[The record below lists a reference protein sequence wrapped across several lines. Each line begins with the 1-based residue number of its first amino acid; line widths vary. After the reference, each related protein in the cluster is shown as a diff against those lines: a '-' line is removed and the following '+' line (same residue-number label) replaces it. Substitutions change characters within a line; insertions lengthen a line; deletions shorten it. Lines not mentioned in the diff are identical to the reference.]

1 MNNIKKQRNYYSLF
15 FNVYTSIII
24 ITTVLISGRIIPWKI
39 LINPNYNISPLLRIL
54 ISLFVTLIIL
64 IPCFILTLYKKYKV
78 YHFTYISLVV
88 GITITTTWL
97 PLVLK
102 DNNDVNYL
110 EWCWY
115 KCDVIPILI
124 IYITIY
130 FVSSVFINNKKIK
143 KLRVLFK
150 IEKDSFLS

>member
-24 ITTVLISGRIIPWKI
+24 ITTVLISGRIISWKI

-54 ISLFVTLIIL
+54 ISLFVTLIVL
-64 IPCFILTLYKKYKV
+64 IPCFILTLYKRYKV

-97 PLVLK
+97 PLNIK
-102 DNNDVNYL
+102 DNL

-115 KCDVIPILI
+115 KYDVIPVLI